1 MGSTFTQLYIHVVF
15 SVKRRE
21 RLISKHWKEELYK
34 YIAGII
40 ANKKQVLYIIN
51 GDMDHVHILLGMSP
65 DISISELVKE
75 IKRSSSLFVNE
86 KRLSVGRF
94 SWQEGFGAFSIGKS
108 EMSRIIG
115 YIKDQE
121 VHHHRNSFTEEYE
134 KFLTSYGIEYKKEY
148 LWKE

>member
-21 RLISKHWKEELYK
+21 RLISKQWKEELYK
-34 YIAGII
+34 YISGII
-40 ANKKQVLYIIN
+40 TNKKQVLYIIN
-51 GDMDHVHILLGMSP
+51 GDMDHVHILLGISP

-86 KRLSVGRF
+86 KRLAVGRF

-108 EMSRIIG
+108 EISRIVQ

-121 VHHHRNSFTEEYE
+121 VHHHRTSFTEEYE
-134 KFLTSYGIEYKKEY
+134 KFLTSYGIEYNKEY

>member
-1 MGSTFTQLYIHVVF
+1 
-15 SVKRRE
+15 
-21 RLISKHWKEELYK
+21 
-34 YIAGII
+34 
-40 ANKKQVLYIIN
+40 
-51 GDMDHVHILLGMSP
+51 MDHVHILLGISP

-86 KRLSVGRF
+86 KRLSDGRF

-108 EMSRIIG
+108 EISRIVQ

>member
-21 RLISKHWKEELYK
+21 RLISKQWKEELYK
-34 YIAGII
+34 YISGII
-40 ANKKQVLYIIN
+40 TNKKQVLYIIN
-51 GDMDHVHILLGMSP
+51 GDMDHVHILLGISP

-108 EMSRIIG
+108 EISRIVQ